1 MAYLIQLSFSQV
13 MTIFV
18 FRSRIV
24 PNKQVQISLLDGVT
38 KSACREMETD
48 KGGMLYDYIPLS
60 LCRKTIENSCKT
72 RKGQRGINW

>member
-1 MAYLIQLSFSQV
+1 MAYLIQLSFFQV

-18 FRSRIV
+18 FRSRVV

-48 KGGMLYDYIPLS
+48 KGGMLYDYIPS
-60 LCRKTIENSCKT
+60 LCRKAIENSCKT
-72 RKGQRGINW
+72 RKG